1 MTLSGL
7 RIRLAT
13 CAVCAGGGYRPG
25 DSIERIQS
33 KTDNVVDIAI
43 VDRLQGEVIVLYPE
57 LEAVIGSLQR
67 GADDDQIVRYRRT
80 GAASAKNGMNKLHRR
95 IRRKA
100 GMRDDLKFTSFRHGG
115 IIEFGDSG
123 KVDVRAVGGHK
134 TLNVTGIF
142 YRPAKRRPC
151 ELPPAGA
158 SRSRRRWARSA
169 KSKAI
174 PMSSD
179 ATRLCPVCMSKIGP
193 TTSRERTASVLPCL
207 IICEMT
213 SGQCRRP
220 ISANAN
226 VCAA

>member
-100 GMRDDLKFTSFRHGG
+100 GMPDDLKFTSFRHGG

-123 KVDVRAVGGHK
+123 KVDVRAVGGPQDAQRHRD
-134 TLNVTGIF
+134 L
-142 YRPAKRRPC
+142 
-151 ELPPAGA
+151 LQA
-158 SRSRRRWARSA
+158 SQEKALRIAARRREQITTPVG
-169 KSKAI
+169 AI
-174 PMSSD
+174 AEVEGNP
-179 ATRLCPVCMSKIGP
+179 
-193 TTSRERTASVLPCL
+193 
-207 IICEMT
+207 
-213 SGQCRRP
+213 
-220 ISANAN
+220 N
-226 VCAA
+226 VE